1 MSIEELSKICDAS
14 GAKLKKKVI
23 FAISKYG
30 KDIYNMTPDDWISV
44 LKGFK
49 LQTVSILELRRE
61 AIKIYEYGIYNHM
74 TAYNPFLSPELT
86 TENISAQ
93 INQFI
98 YVSQEQLND
107 AVYNLSDDLIGG
119 CISQLIYE
127 GARSYPDILD
137 LDMDDINFNNSII
150 KFNGYTVRAS
160 SKLMEYIRNYDE
172 NDVYVTNHYSSKS
185 GDKSFK
191 LQRVRA
197 NSFAKVIVYSNNSG
211 TTDSKKTFQNACT
224 QIFMK
229 LGYSCPQIYNSGL
242 INFLF
247 KKCDYSV
254 NKLSEMFTEKYGDG
268 SKVLDEYAKE
278 YGFVRPSVKYYLK
291 DYYNSFIL
299 QNAPFK

>member
-1 MSIEELSKICDAS
+1 MSIEELSKICDES

-23 FAISKYG
+23 VAISEYG
-30 KDIYNMTPDDWISV
+30 KDIYNLTPDDWISV

-61 AIKIYEYGIYNHM
+61 AIKIYEHGIYNHM
-74 TAYNPFLSPELT
+74 TVYNPFLSPELS

-127 GARSYPDILD
+127 GARSYPDIFELN
-137 LDMDDINFNNSII
+137 MDDIDFSNNKIN
-150 KFNGYTVRAS
+150 FNGYIINAS
-160 SKLMEYIRNYDE
+160 QKLMEYVRSYDE
-172 NDVYVTNHYSSKS
+172 NDVYITNHYSSKS
-185 GDKSFK
+185 GEKSFK
-191 LQRVRA
+191 LQRVRE
-197 NSFAKVIVYSNNSG
+197 NSFVKAIVYSNNSG
-211 TTDSKKTFQNACT
+211 LTDSKKAFQSSCT

-229 LGYSCPQIYNSGL
+229 LGYSCPQVYNSGL

-247 KKCDYSV
+247 KKCDYSI
-254 NKLSEMFTEKYGDG
+254 NRLSEMFADRTT
-268 SKVLDEYAKE
+268 SKLLDEYAKE

-291 DYYNSFIL
+291 DYYNSFMI
-299 QNAPFK
+299 QNAPFI